1 MDRRPTVAV
10 VGAGFSGVMT
20 ALNLLKNTDGPRVR
34 LIERRARFGLGAAYQ
49 TTNPDHLLNVR
60 AANMSAY
67 PDQPNHFLAWLGA
80 QGREAAAHTFVSRAI
95 YGAYLQSLLKAAAE
109 GPRAAGR
116 LILEGD
122 EATGV
127 RRDGSGWALTMAV
140 GRVHKVDALVL
151 ALGNLA
157 PHGPPALGPAALA
170 SSRYVADPWA
180 WSAEEA
186 PEAGTAV
193 LLGSGLTM
201 VDVALTLA
209 AQRPGLK
216 LVALSRRGLLPRRH
230 METGSAPAEQTPDI
244 RTFRRLLHH
253 VRSQSAARDWRCV
266 IDGLRPHVQSVWRNW
281 PESERRRFL
290 RHGRIWWDIHRH
302 RLAPSVASQLDHLA
316 GCGRL
321 RVLAGRLQDCAGVDE
336 GLLLRY
342 APRGRTQVAE
352 IRAGLLVNCTGP
364 NGDLARSKDPI
375 LASLSAQGLI
385 RPDACRLGVEVDP
398 ASRLVDHRGDVNS
411 RLFAVGPITR
421 GAFWEI
427 TSVPDIRLQARDCA
441 AAVIS
446 ALTDAPVPVS

>member
-10 VGAGFSGVMT
+10 IGAGFSGVMT
-20 ALNLLKNTDGPRVR
+20 ALNLLNDADGPRVR

-67 PDQPNHFLAWLGA
+67 PDQPHHFLTWLGA
-80 QGREAAAHTFVSRAI
+80 QGQRAAAHTFVSRAI
-95 YGAYLQSLLKAAAE
+95 YGAYLQSLLKTAAE

-122 EATGV
+122 EATAV
-127 RRDGSGWALTMAV
+127 RRDGAGWALSMAV

-157 PHGPPALGPAALA
+157 PHGPPALSPDALA
-170 SSRYVADPWA
+170 SPRYVADPWA

-186 PEAGTAV
+186 PGTGTAV

-209 AQRPGLK
+209 ARKPDLK

-230 METGSAPAEQTPDI
+230 METGPAPAEQSPDI
-244 RTFRRLLHH
+244 RTFRNLLRH
-253 VRSQSAARDWRCV
+253 VRSQSAVRDWRCV
-266 IDGLRPHVQSVWRNW
+266 IDGLRPYVQSVWRNW
-281 PESERRRFL
+281 PEAERQRFL

-316 GCGRL
+316 GSGRL
-321 RVLAGRLQDCAGVDE
+321 RTLAGRLQDCAEVGED
-336 GLLLRY
+336 LLLRY
-342 APRGRTQVAE
+342 APRGRTLVSE
-352 IRAGLLVNCTGP
+352 IKADLVVNCTGP
-364 NGDLARSKDPI
+364 NGDLAKSKDAI
-375 LASLSAQGLI
+375 LASLLVQGLI
-385 RPDACRLGVEVDP
+385 RPDACRLGVEVDS
-398 ASRLVDHRGDVNS
+398 ASRLLDHKGDVNP

-441 AAVIS
+441 ASVIS
-446 ALTDAPVPVS
+446 ALTDAPAPVS